1 MTRYQRTMANLA
13 MLLSKAPPSRE
24 HHERAVHLP
33 GGLPS
38 DDRTPPIGHT
48 TRRARST
55 FSLPE
60 HWQRAA
66 TTHQPWLARCRQM
79 ISTLRGHSTQ

>member
-24 HHERAVHLP
+24 HQARVAQ
-33 GGLPS
+33 LPS
-38 DDRTPPIGHT
+38 ELPSGDRTPPIAET